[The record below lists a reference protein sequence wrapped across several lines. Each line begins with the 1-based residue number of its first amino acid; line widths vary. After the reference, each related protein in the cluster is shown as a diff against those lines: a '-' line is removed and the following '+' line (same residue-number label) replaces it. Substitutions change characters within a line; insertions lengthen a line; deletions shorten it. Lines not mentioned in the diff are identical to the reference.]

1 MATAKTASASATAPA
16 TSTAKSQKDD
26 SVRIVGLLKNAKT
39 VQSQNPQA
47 KFQVTGFL
55 GVNTKDNFNDK
66 KVDVDL
72 PGDNFIASDN
82 GQKLASEIL
91 ELQGRYKW
99 IKIAMTGFW
108 VSGAR
113 TELVNGYCKSGRKQ
127 LRVQKYEVLS
137 FGNELET
144 K

>member
-1 MATAKTASASATAPA
+1 MATAKTASASATAPT

-26 SVRIVGLLKNAKT
+26 SVRIVGLLKNAKP

-55 GVNTKDNFNDK
+55 GISTKDNFNDK
-66 KVDVDL
+66 KVNVDL

-82 GQKLASEIL
+82 GQKTASEIL

-99 IKIAMTGFW
+99 VKIAMTGFW
-108 VSGAR
+108 VAGAR